1 MATRVAIITTEP
13 GGDAAVVTAL
23 RNIDEFLIRTS
34 PPEQLADVLRPA
46 PAVAVLCMGFE
57 ANLLTLPVEVRNLT
71 QCPILAVLPS
81 TLVSSL
87 GPSVPVD
94 DFAVIGVSETE
105 LRTRV
110 RRIARTWPSGGDTL
124 SRGDLV
130 IDTDTCEVSLSGAL
144 IELTF
149 REYELLKFLASHPGR
164 VHSREALLNSVWG
177 YDYYGGDRTVD
188 VHVRRLRSKI
198 EDANHTYIDTVRNM
212 GYRFRR
218 DA

>member
-1 MATRVAIITTEP
+1 VATRVAVITAKS
-13 GGDAAVVTAL
+13 GDEAAVVTAL
-23 RNIDEFLIRTS
+23 QDIDGILVRTS
-34 PPEQLADVLRPA
+34 PPEQIAAVLRPA
-46 PAVAVLCMGFE
+46 PAVAVLCMGSE
-57 ANLLTLPVEVRNLT
+57 ANLSTLPVEVRNLT
-71 QCPILAVLPS
+71 QCPILAVVPS

-94 DFAVIGVSETE
+94 DFAVIGASGTE

-110 RRIARTWPSGGDTL
+110 RRLTRTWPSGGDTL

-130 IDTDTCEVSLSGAL
+130 IDSDTCEVSLSGVL

-164 VHSREALLNSVWG
+164 VYSREALLNSVWG

-198 EDANHTYIDTVRNM
+198 EDANHTFIDTVRNI

-218 DA
+218 AM